1 MFAAKTQDMLSRT
14 FSSVCNGLEVIPIT
28 VEVDISLGIGFFLV
42 GLPDNAVRESHQRVS
57 IAMEKCNYRMP
68 GRKVVVN
75 LAPAD
80 VRKTGSGFDI
90 AIAAGIL
97 AASGQCPF
105 KNLERFML
113 FGELAL
119 DGTVRYCKGCLP
131 IALHAREAGFTS
143 CIFPY
148 EGALE
153 ASTIEGIDVYA
164 VRTFSEVIEILK
176 DADSCRHLIASRFT
190 EPESEWET
198 EEDRADFRYII
209 NQPMAK
215 RALEIAAAGA
225 HNILLSG
232 PPGAGKSM
240 LAKALPSILPRMT
253 EEESLET
260 SLVYSI
266 TGELFKEKGLLKKR
280 PFRAPH
286 HSSSMVSIIGGGSVP
301 MPGEVSMA
309 NNGVL
314 YLDELPEFRRDVLE
328 SLRQPLE
335 DGKIVVARSKYKAV
349 FPSSFMLVA
358 SMNPCPCG
366 YYKDGTHRCTC
377 SESEIR
383 RYYSKLSGP
392 LLDRIDMF
400 VKVLP
405 SSYQS
410 LLEVNEEEG
419 SVSVA
424 SRVAAARQRQQ
435 DRYRHLGLFSNAQL
449 SSDEARVYCR
459 MTEEASEML
468 RSTSEMLDLSTR
480 SFFRVLKLAKTIA
493 DLAEEEMID
502 VEHVSEALSFRMP
515 AADL

>member
-57 IAMEKCNYRMP
+57 IAMEKSNFRMP
-68 GRKVVVN
+68 GRKIVVN

-97 AASGQCPF
+97 GASGQCPF
-105 KNLERFML
+105 KNLETFML

-119 DGTVRYCKGCLP
+119 DGTVRYCRGCLP
-131 IALHAREAGFTS
+131 IAIHAREAGFKA

-153 ASTIEGIDVYA
+153 AASIEGIDIYA
-164 VRTFSEVIEILK
+164 ARTFTDVIEILK
-176 DADSCRHLIASRFT
+176 DAESCGHLIASRFT
-190 EPESEWET
+190 EEIPDPE
-198 EEDRADFRYII
+198 EEDHADFRYII
-209 NQPMAK
+209 NQPLAK

-240 LAKALPSILPRMT
+240 LAKALPSILPKMT

-266 TGELFKEKGLLKKR
+266 TGELSKEKGLLRKR
-280 PFRAPH
+280 PFRSPH
-286 HSSSMVSIIGGGSVP
+286 HSSSMVSIIGGGMVP

-335 DGKIVVARSKYKAV
+335 DGRIVVARSKYKAV

-366 YYKDGTHRCTC
+366 YYKDGTQRCTC
-377 SESEIR
+377 SESDIR
-383 RYYSKLSGP
+383 RYYAKLSGP
-392 LLDRIDMF
+392 LLDRIDLF
-400 VKVLP
+400 VKILP
-405 SSYQS
+405 SSYES
-410 LLEVNEEEG
+410 LLDINEEEASAVVAG
-419 SVSVA
+419 RVS
-424 SRVAAARQRQQ
+424 AARERQQ
-435 DRYRHLGLFSNAQL
+435 ERYRHLGLFSNSQL
-449 SSDEARVYCR
+449 SSDQARVYCR

-468 RSTSEMLDLSTR
+468 RSTSELLDLSAR

-493 DLAEEEMID
+493 DLSASDIID
-502 VEHVSEALSFRMP
+502 IGHVSEALSYRMP